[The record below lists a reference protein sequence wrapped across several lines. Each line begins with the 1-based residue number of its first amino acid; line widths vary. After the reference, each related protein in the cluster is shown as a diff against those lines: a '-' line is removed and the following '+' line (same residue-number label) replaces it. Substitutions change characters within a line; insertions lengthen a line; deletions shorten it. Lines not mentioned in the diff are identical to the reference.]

1 MLKFHEKYL
10 KPKENAY
17 EIFFGKNRNM
27 NVPLLDEV
35 ETTAADSKISIQWTS
50 IQLTQYN
57 ISKVS
62 LFVFAHDTQKFSSK
76 LNLSNKLPSKRDS
89 SSQIHIKVSPNQSKS
104 KEQTIKKS

>member
-1 MLKFHEKYL
+1 
-10 KPKENAY
+10 
-17 EIFFGKNRNM
+17 M

-35 ETTAADSKISIQWTS
+35 EPKASDSKISMQGTS
-50 IQLTQYN
+50 KQLTQYS

-62 LFVFAHDTQKFSSK
+62 LFVFAHDTQPFSSK

-89 SSQIHIKVSPNQSKS
+89 SSQIHIKVSLNQSKS